1 MLELVNVK
9 KYYKSKPA
17 VDGLNMTVNQGDVL
31 GLLGMNG
38 AGKST
43 TISMIATLMKPDE
56 GDILYEGK
64 SIVRNPGCI
73 RGELGLVP
81 QEIALYT
88 ELSGMDN
95 LRFWGRAYHINGGRL
110 QDRIHEVMDIT
121 GLGED
126 VLKKKVKTYSG
137 GMKRRLNIGA
147 ALLHRPRLVVMDEPT
162 AGIDIVSRKRILDAI
177 RILNIQGAAI
187 LYTGHYM
194 DEMEQICSRF
204 CVMDQGRITAEGSK
218 DELLRQGGATL
229 EQFFLGSIG
238 KG

>member
-9 KYYKSKPA
+9 KYYKNKPA
-17 VDGLNMTVNQGDVL
+17 VDGLNMTVKQGDVL

-64 SIVRNPGCI
+64 SIVRNPRCI

-121 GLGED
+121 GLAED

-177 RILNIQGAAI
+177 RILNIQGAAV

-218 DELLRQGGATL
+218 EELLKQGAATL
-229 EQFFLGSIG
+229 EQFFLSSID